1 MEPVAL
7 CARELESD
15 KAGPSGRVLHHQ
27 PSKDMSYYGL
37 DVSKDHLDLG
47 TPTEDSRRFPYTPS
61 GIDAMLHE
69 LTTAPVDLLVLEA
82 TGGLEH
88 TVAAAL
94 AAAGLPVAVVN
105 PRQVRDFARAT
116 GRLAKTD
123 QIDAQVLALFAE
135 RVRPAVRD
143 LPGEE
148 QRALTA
154 LVTRRRQILQMLM
167 AEKNRRTRAD
177 RVVLP
182 DLNAHIA
189 FLESRLDETDR
200 SLRAVIEASPVW
212 RTGDDL
218 LQSVPGIGPT
228 ASATLLAELPELGHL
243 SPKEAAALVGVA
255 PFNCD
260 SGTRRGTRRIWGGR
274 ASVRRVLYMATL
286 VAVRYNDV
294 LREHYKQLLDRG
306 KAKKVALVAC
316 MRKLLVWLNAIM
328 REQQPWNP
336 GYHGVTA

>member
-1 MEPVAL
+1 
-7 CARELESD
+7 
-15 KAGPSGRVLHHQ
+15 
-27 PSKDMSYYGL
+27 MSYYGL
-37 DVSKDHLDLG
+37 DISKEYLDLA
-47 TPTEDSRRFPYTPS
+47 TPTEDIGRFPYTPS
-61 GIDAMLHE
+61 GIDEILSR
-69 LTTAPVDLLVLEA
+69 LTPGPVDLLVLEA

-88 TVAAAL
+88 AVAAAL
-94 AAAGLPVAVVN
+94 AGAGLPVAVVN

-123 QIDAQVLALFAE
+123 QIDARVLALFAE
-135 RVRPAVRD
+135 RVRPAIRD

-167 AEKNRRTRAD
+167 AEKNRRARAD

-189 FLESRLDETDR
+189 FLESRLDQTDR
-200 SLRAVIEASPVW
+200 SLRKAIESSPVW

-228 ASATLLAELPELGHL
+228 ASATLLAEMPELGRI
-243 SPKEAAALVGVA
+243 SPKEIAALVGVA

-260 SGTRRGTRRIWGGR
+260 SGQYRGTRRIWGGR

-286 VAVRYNDV
+286 VAVRHNDV
-294 LREHYKQLLDRG
+294 LRMHYEQLLDRG

-328 REQQPWNP
+328 REQQPWDP
-336 GYHGVTA
+336 AYHGVTS